1 MKYLK
6 NLLKPKKLLVGT
18 ALAGALLFPNY
29 NQAHAYSDDA
39 CRKTVGLNGLFQGV
53 IGGIGGVQNGVPFW
67 KSFYKS
73 MIGGAF
79 QGIGKCMVAKDLDNA
94 WPAKVVNAFGTSVS
108 DNISQG
114 KDMFDTFGI
123 DYGPAYFEWNKKDGL
138 ETYLLPESLGSIALS
153 ISKGYKFD
161 AKKTLKYGTPYFTA
175 DDLGIIPGT
184 ERTMKGMTST
194 NVIIA
199 LEDVSDDTIS
209 HESIHAYQYSSSSS
223 IGHIVLNYTGDP
235 SPKWIYLPKVVG
247 WGAVALPQVFL
258 DYEDRPIEREA
269 YRLTR
274 N

>member
-6 NLLKPKKLLVGT
+6 NLLKPKELLVGT

-29 NQAHAYSDDA
+29 NPAHAYSDDA

-53 IGGIGGVQNGVPFW
+53 IGGIGGVQNGVLFW

-94 WPAKVVNAFGTSVS
+94 WPAKIVNALGNSVS
-108 DNISQG
+108 DNVSQG

-138 ETYLLPESLGSIALS
+138 EAYLLPESLGSIALS
-153 ISKGYKFD
+153 MSRGYKFD

-175 DDLGIIPGT
+175 DDLGIILGT
-184 ERTMKGMTST
+184 ELTRGGMTSS

-199 LEDVSDDTIS
+199 LEDLNDNSVS
-209 HESIHAYQYSSSSS
+209 HELIHTHQYSSSSS
-223 IGHIVLNYTGDP
+223 IGHLVLNYTGDP
-235 SPKWIYLPKVVG
+235 SPKWIYLPKAVG
-247 WGAVALPQVFL
+247 WGLIYLSELPK
-258 DYEDRPIEREA
+258 DYEDRFIEREA

-274 N
+274 D